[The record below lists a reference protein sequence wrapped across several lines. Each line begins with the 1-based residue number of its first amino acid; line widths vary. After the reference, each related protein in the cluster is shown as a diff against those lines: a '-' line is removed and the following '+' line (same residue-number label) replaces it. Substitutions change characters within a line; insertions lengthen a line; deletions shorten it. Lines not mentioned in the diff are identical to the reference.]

1 MSDSSQGNIL
11 IDNCGNAR
19 ICDFG
24 RVRIVLEE
32 HVSDDGLKTTSD
44 HVGANAYPAFE
55 LARSDR
61 ALPTAASDIYALGC
75 LGLEVGSSTGCEHHY
90 CVI

>member
-24 RVRIVLEE
+24 LVRIVLEE
-32 HVSDDGLKTTSD
+32 HASDDGMITTSD
-44 HVGANAYPAFE
+44 HAGTDRYLAFE
-55 LARSDR
+55 LMVDG

-75 LGLEVGSSTGCEHHY
+75 LGLEVGSSTGCELHD